1 MYIVFVT
8 RLKQFEI
15 ECTGNNGDFVIWLTW
30 ASWFGL
36 TVKREGRASD
46 VG

>member
-15 ECTGNNGDFVIWLTW
+15 ECTGNNGDFVI
-30 ASWFGL
+30 
-36 TVKREGRASD
+36 
-46 VG
+46 